1 MRTTIRPLR
10 CDEDPAVPE
19 GRSPREQAPEPNSP
33 WFIGGR
39 ARDEND
45 PMLGLPATKIDLT
58 RVLRRRRL
66 R

>member
-1 MRTTIRPLR
+1 MRTNIRPVR
-10 CDEDPAVPE
+10 CDEDPAAPE
-19 GRSPREQAPEPNSP
+19 GHSPREPGPDPVSP

-58 RVLRRRRL
+58 RVIRRRRL